1 MWILLKEIDFW
12 GYASLLL
19 QLDCLK
25 IFGRYLLTMASSKI
39 SREKL
44 KRNGSFQKKEPPPPP
59 PDEHLFPDVKLED
72 FEMLKT
78 IGKLG
83 IY

>member
-1 MWILLKEIDFW
+1 
-12 GYASLLL
+12 
-19 QLDCLK
+19 
-25 IFGRYLLTMASSKI
+25 MASSKI

-44 KRNGSFQKKEPPPPP
+44 KRNGSVQKKEPPPPP

-78 IGKLG
+78 IGKLHFNNLLNL
-83 IY
+83 IYRVVKLFH

>member
-1 MWILLKEIDFW
+1 
-12 GYASLLL
+12 
-19 QLDCLK
+19 
-25 IFGRYLLTMASSKI
+25 MASSKI

-59 PDEHLFPDVKLED
+59 PDEHLIPDVKLED

-78 IGKLG
+78 IGKSHMLSFYVDLLT
-83 IY
+83 INKYDIHFLIFFDF